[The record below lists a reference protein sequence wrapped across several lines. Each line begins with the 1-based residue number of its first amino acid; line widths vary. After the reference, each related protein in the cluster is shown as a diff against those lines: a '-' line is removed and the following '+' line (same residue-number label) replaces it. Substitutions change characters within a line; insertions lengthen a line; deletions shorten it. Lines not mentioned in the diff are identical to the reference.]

1 MNKKVILKL
10 LCLISLILYLINI
23 VLLISKKN
31 NPKETF
37 HYVLYNNHNN
47 KIIDIK
53 NSILYNNVNLTGQ
66 IGQKIKFDI
75 YNKIDKKNYTIMR
88 YPDFRNEIKRHCSI
102 NFAEYFSYVNTMI
115 NTNKDVNYIFDYTG
129 FHGILDNKVRLWISI
144 KNKYG
149 RDIANDI
156 MGKTYLIPND
166 NELFINEYIN
176 NKKYILKNSFGGARS
191 GLKITTDQAEILY
204 HFNSNKEHRFDPEKC
219 RDATCHSKVKYNIIQ
234 DYIEPTFLIKGH
246 KVGLRM
252 YLIIINNN
260 ESYNGYIYKDGI
272 LYYST
277 EKYNKNTTDL
287 SNNVVGVATEMDNIK
302 KKYNLPNTFNDFKKY
317 VQKEYND
324 GDNKLNILN
333 SYLKDYCNIILKSNE
348 DNLIMFSSIKT
359 FGVYALDIEITKDFK
374 PYIFEA
380 NFYFTRY
387 YSDVYLGKLMTNMY
401 NDIYYKI
408 GLSNKEKVGM
418 WNLKTQNI
426 Y

>member
-1 MNKKVILKL
+1 
-10 LCLISLILYLINI
+10 
-23 VLLISKKN
+23 
-31 NPKETF
+31 
-37 HYVLYNNHNN
+37 
-47 KIIDIK
+47 
-53 NSILYNNVNLTGQ
+53 
-66 IGQKIKFDI
+66 
-75 YNKIDKKNYTIMR
+75 
-88 YPDFRNEIKRHCSI
+88 
-102 NFAEYFSYVNTMI
+102 MI

-166 NELFINEYIN
+166 NELFINEYTS

-191 GLKITTDQAEILY
+191 GLKITTDQVEILY
-204 HFNSNKEHRFDPEKC
+204 HFNSNKEHHFDPEKC

-277 EKYNKNTTDL
+277 EKYNKDTTDL
-287 SNNVVGVATEMDNIK
+287 SNNVVGVATKMDDLK
-302 KKYNLPNTFNDFKKY
+302 KKYNLPNTFNDFRKY

-324 GDNKLNILN
+324 GDDKLNRLN
-333 SYLKDYCNIILKSNE
+333 SYLKDYCNKILKSNE
-348 DNLIMFSSIKT
+348 DNLIMFPSIKT

-387 YSDVYLGKLMTNMY
+387 YSDVYLGKLMANMY

-418 WNLKTQNI
+418 LDLKNSKYI
-426 Y
+426 LK

>member
-1 MNKKVILKL
+1 
-10 LCLISLILYLINI
+10 
-23 VLLISKKN
+23 
-31 NPKETF
+31 
-37 HYVLYNNHNN
+37 
-47 KIIDIK
+47 
-53 NSILYNNVNLTGQ
+53 
-66 IGQKIKFDI
+66 
-75 YNKIDKKNYTIMR
+75 
-88 YPDFRNEIKRHCSI
+88 
-102 NFAEYFSYVNTMI
+102 
-115 NTNKDVNYIFDYTG
+115 
-129 FHGILDNKVRLWISI
+129 
-144 KNKYG
+144 
-149 RDIANDI
+149 
-156 MGKTYLIPND
+156 
-166 NELFINEYIN
+166 
-176 NKKYILKNSFGGARS
+176 
-191 GLKITTDQAEILY
+191 
-204 HFNSNKEHRFDPEKC
+204 
-219 RDATCHSKVKYNIIQ
+219 
-234 DYIEPTFLIKGH
+234 
-246 KVGLRM
+246 
-252 YLIIINNN
+252 
-260 ESYNGYIYKDGI
+260 
-272 LYYST
+272 
-277 EKYNKNTTDL
+277 
-287 SNNVVGVATEMDNIK
+287 MDNIK